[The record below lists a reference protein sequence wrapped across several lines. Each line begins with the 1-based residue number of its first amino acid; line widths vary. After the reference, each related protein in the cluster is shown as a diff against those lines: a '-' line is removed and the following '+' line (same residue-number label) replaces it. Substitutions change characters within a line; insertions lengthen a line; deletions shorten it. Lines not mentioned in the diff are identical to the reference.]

1 MRSDV
6 SQGGCCGSCII
17 PLREKSLYALPHT
30 YTMGEN
36 QKLEKQEFDVT
47 IGALPLFN
55 TKKQYP
61 RGIISYLLNIILI
74 IIS

>member
-1 MRSDV
+1 
-6 SQGGCCGSCII
+6 
-17 PLREKSLYALPHT
+17 
-30 YTMGEN
+30 MGEN

-47 IGALPLFN
+47 VGALPLLN

-74 IIS
+74 IMSQFQTKKNISYIAMLFILFTKIANSYG